1 LQWSALLLLINR
13 LKEDARL
20 SQSLLSEKP
29 LRFTIRFTVV
39 SIFIV
44 ATLITSLVAVGVQYY
59 FIRGLA
65 TESAVAR
72 YSELADSSS
81 QYLETVDKRATQ
93 VAKVLASYPGL
104 VDGYTLNPDTLEVFA
119 AILNSTPM
127 LYAIYLGFDNGD
139 FHELI
144 NLHSGERVRERF
156 NALPEDRWVVLSIT
170 GEGDERRRTF
180 EYYDADFQ
188 LRMQRQEPSQYDA
201 TQRPWYVQARPKV
214 VNKTAPYLFHNL
226 QAPGQTFSI
235 RLSGNTAVVAVDIA
249 LSSLSEH
256 LSSRQPAEHGEVFV
270 YQKAGEVIASSVPGT
285 QQQPLRPAAPLIL
298 SAEEQDWVR
307 QHPYLR
313 VSNETNWAPIDFAV
327 AGQPY
332 GYSIDYM
339 SLISQMTGIQFEF
352 INGFRW
358 PELVE
363 LYRQRQ
369 LDVLQPVFDNELTR
383 QPGVASDPFLTL
395 PYSLV
400 TRLGREPVTHVSQL
414 QGWVV
419 AIPSGWS
426 ILEVM
431 RDHYPQIQV
440 LEVASTRDMFDAVLD
455 GRADA
460 GLDIT
465 QVLRYTERQFFLEGL
480 QYHEEVEFAPQPL
493 PTQMRFVFHPD
504 DHTGRDLFNRVIAQV
519 TAGQQQALE
528 SKWFEDSLSTSVM
541 GVVPYSQLISLAAQ
555 ADNLTGLQ
563 KVTLNGVD
571 HFIYVTSFGPDHRD
585 DEYFAVVVPVASVL
599 QPALDKVKWSAL
611 ATAGFLLLLLPIP
624 WIFASPIVA
633 PVKALALENEKIT
646 RRAFAE
652 VSVPR
657 SRITEID
664 DLGQSLVSMSDAIQ
678 QHESSQLE
686 LMDSFIKLIAQAV
699 DEKSHSTAAHCERV
713 PELAIMLAAAA
724 ENSTTPPFAE
734 FAFGSATAWREFK
747 VAAWLHDCGKITT
760 PEHIVEKG
768 SKLELIYNRI
778 HEIRTRFEV
787 LWRDAEIHYW
797 RQRAGLAADDS
808 AALAALDQELQAAH
822 RQLQD
827 DFAFVASMNVGSES
841 SQPNDLERLRQLAG
855 TPWTR
860 HFDNRL
866 GLSPQEEARL
876 TAGQAVLPCVETL
889 LQDKA
894 EHLVPRAAT
903 EFDPQLGIKMDV
915 PQYLY
920 NQGELYNLSIE
931 YGTLTAEDRFK
942 INEHIISTIR
952 MLEALPLPTELAR
965 VPRYASTHH
974 ETLIGTGYPR
984 KLSAEDLSIPER
996 IMILADIFEALTAAD
1011 RPYKKAK
1018 PVSEAIA
1025 ILAKMTA
1032 RQHVDAD
1039 VFELFLRSGV
1049 YLQYAQRFLPDTQL
1063 DEVDIEDALRQARV
1077 VSHGR

>member
-1 LQWSALLLLINR
+1 MAETHDP
-13 LKEDARL
+13 KT
-20 SQSLLSEKP
+20 P
-29 LRFTIRFTVV
+29 HRFTIRTTVV
-39 SIFIV
+39 SIFIMATIITGAV
-44 ATLITSLVAVGVQYY
+44 AISLQYY
-59 FIRGLA
+59 FIRVLA
-65 TESAVAR
+65 TENAVVQ
-72 YSELADSSS
+72 YSHLAESSS
-81 QYLETVDKRATQ
+81 AYLKALDKRAEK
-93 VAKVLASYPGL
+93 VAQILASYPGL
-104 VDGYTLNPDTLEVFA
+104 VSDNWIHPDARKVFA
-119 AILNSTPM
+119 GILNNNP
-127 LYAIYLGFDNGD
+127 LLHAIYIGFDNGD
-139 FHELI
+139 FYELI
-144 NLHSGERVRERF
+144 NLHSGEHVRERF
-156 NALPEDRWVVLSIT
+156 NALPEDRWVVLTVQGS
-170 GEGDERRRTF
+170 GAERRRQLD
-180 EYYDADFQ
+180 YYNADFQ
-188 LRMQRQEPSQYDA
+188 LRMQRQEISYYDA
-201 TQRPWYVQARPKV
+201 TQRPWYVQAQAGV
-214 VNKTAPYLFHNL
+214 VHKTAPYMFHNL
-226 QAPGQTFSI
+226 QAPGQTYSTP
-235 RLSGNTAVVAVDIA
+235 LSSGAGVLAVDVA
-249 LSSLSEH
+249 MSSLSEY
-256 LSSRQPAEHGEVFV
+256 LSSHGLAEQGDVFV
-270 YQKAGEVIASSVPGT
+270 YRQGGELIASDRVIGQHRPL
-285 QQQPLRPAAPLIL
+285 QPATPLVL
-298 SAEEQDWVR
+298 SDEEQAWVDEN
-307 QHPYLR
+307 PVLR
-313 VSNETNWAPIDFAV
+313 VSNETHWAPIDFAV
-327 AGQPY
+327 AGQPD

-339 SLISQMTGIQFEF
+339 ALLAQMTGLRFEF
-352 INGFRW
+352 INGFQW
-358 PELVE
+358 PQLIEM
-363 LYRQRQ
+363 YRQGQ
-369 LDVLQPVFDNELTR
+369 LDVLQPMFENDFTR
-383 QPGVASDPFLTL
+383 QAAIVSDPFLTL
-395 PYSLV
+395 PYALV
-400 TRLGREPVTHVSQL
+400 TKLGREPVRHVSQL
-414 QGWVV
+414 QGWTL

-426 ILEVM
+426 TIEVL
-431 RDHYPQIQV
+431 RQHYPQIHIM
-440 LEVASTRDMFDAVLD
+440 EVTSNREMFDAVLT

-460 GLDIT
+460 GLDFR
-465 QVLRYTERQFFLEGL
+465 QVLHFTERQYFIDGL
-480 QYHEEVEFAPQPL
+480 QYHENVEFSPQPL
-493 PTQMRFVFHPD
+493 PNQLRFVFRPE
-504 DHTGRDLFNRVIAQV
+504 DHVGRDLFNRAISQMP
-519 TAGQQQALE
+519 TEQKQALDN
-528 SKWFEDSLSTSVM
+528 KWFKS
-541 GVVPYSQLISLAAQ
+541 SLAAPAEVGTVPYPQLITLPAQ
-555 ADNLTGLQ
+555 AGGLNRLQ
-563 KVTLNGVD
+563 KVVLNGIESFV
-571 HFIYVTSFGPDHRD
+571 FITPFGSERREG
-585 DEYFAVVVPVASVL
+585 EYFAVVVPVAAVL
-599 QPALDKVKWSAL
+599 QPTLEKIKWTALL
-611 ATAGFLLLLLPIP
+611 TAGLLVLLLPIP
-624 WIFASPIVA
+624 WLLSSPIVR
-633 PVKALALENEKIT
+633 PIKELALENKKIT
-646 RRAFAE
+646 HRAFAE

-678 QHESSQLE
+678 QHESRQLE

-841 SQPNDLERLRQLAG
+841 SRPKDLERLRRLAG

-876 TAGQAVLPCVETL
+876 TAEQTVLPCVETL

-984 KLSAEDLSIPER
+984 KLRAEDLSIPER

-1049 YLQYAQRFLPDTQL
+1049 YLQYAQRFLPDKQL